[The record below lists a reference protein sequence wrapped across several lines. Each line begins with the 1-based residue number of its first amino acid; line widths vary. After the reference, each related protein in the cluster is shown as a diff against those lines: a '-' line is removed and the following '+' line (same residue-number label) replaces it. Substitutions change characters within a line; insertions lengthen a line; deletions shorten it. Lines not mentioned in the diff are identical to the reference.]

1 MGKVPV
7 QPSPQPGTEEFPRLQ
22 EHTSETEAVEVSD
35 SVYVPI
41 AGRIK
46 HFYHKWTEITS
57 DVNILKIVRGCK
69 FDFTSSPIQHTVR
82 ETKLNKSESDLA
94 KDEIKSL
101 VNKGVLKEVD
111 YDKDQFISTIF
122 FRPKP
127 DGTYRMILNLKGLN
141 NFIEYKHF
149 KMEHLNN
156 AILSVTRGC
165 FMGSI
170 DLRDA
175 YYTVPIHE
183 EYRKFVRF
191 IWEGHVMGVSMPRFW
206 FKLRPP
212 IIHKAHETGIC

>member
-1 MGKVPV
+1 MTDYLFGDNISDQVKTIQDTNKVGKKV
-7 QPSPQPGTEEFPRLQ
+7 STSSSEPQSFLGSKTSWTHGSRKGKGGWGKSRYNPHHNQGQRNSQ
-22 EHTSETEAVEVSD
+22 GYKEHTSETEAVEVSD

-46 HFYHKWTEITS
+46 HFYHKWTELTS

-69 FDFTSSPIQHTVR
+69 LDFTSSPFQHTVR

-127 DGTYRMILNLKGLN
+127 DGTYRMILNLK
-141 NFIEYKHF
+141 
-149 KMEHLNN
+149 
-156 AILSVTRGC
+156 V
-165 FMGSI
+165 
-170 DLRDA
+170 
-175 YYTVPIHE
+175 
-183 EYRKFVRF
+183 
-191 IWEGHVMGVSMPRFW
+191 
-206 FKLRPP
+206 
-212 IIHKAHETGIC
+212 